1 MSIFFPFGSS
11 LFERQSQAVVAGTGE
26 GRQPVQRVLMKVV
39 LLLLWVLGL
48 PPTGV
53 LLRLTCPRG
62 EEVKLCWDMCI
73 PFKRHVRVFYTWKG
87 PQRSFRSTSF
97 TDEKTEA
104 QQGQVI
110 WPRLCVCQSL
120 SHLRLFVI
128 PGTVARQ
135 APLSMEFSRQE
146 YWDGL
151 SFLPPGDLPE
161 PGIEPGSPAL
171 QADSLPSEPP
181 GESS

>member
-1 MSIFFPFGSS
+1 M
-11 LFERQSQAVVAGTGE
+11 
-26 GRQPVQRVLMKVV
+26 
-39 LLLLWVLGL
+39 
-48 PPTGV
+48 
-53 LLRLTCPRG
+53 
-62 EEVKLCWDMCI
+62 
-73 PFKRHVRVFYTWKG
+73 
-87 PQRSFRSTSF
+87 
-97 TDEKTEA
+97 
-104 QQGQVI
+104 
-110 WPRLCVCQSL
+110 
-120 SHLRLFVI
+120 I

-151 SFLPPGDLPE
+151 SFLPPGDLPD